1 MPEPRLEIHPDV
13 KDDDLVEI
21 TSYIASD
28 NPVAAGYVYEAI
40 TGLFNELARHPLMGT
55 EYSPLRRSLKGIR
68 MMVVTEYPNYLI
80 YYRPLPVCAFFMSCT
95 PPAMRLTTLAST
107 AGSNH
112 SSTYELPSL
121 RCRPTG

>member
-28 NPVAAGYVYEAI
+28 NPVAADHVYEAI
-40 TGLFNELARHPLMGT
+40 TELFNQLARHPLMGT

-80 YYRPLPVCAFFMSCT
+80 YYRPLPEEAGVRILYVLHA
-95 PPAMRLTTLAST
+95 ARDAANYASE
-107 AGSNH
+107 H
-112 SSTYELPSL
+112 
-121 RCRPTG
+121 RRQ